1 MLTNILSL
9 GTSSCIFLLIAIGYT
24 IQVPNFCFC
33 FVIVNH
39 NNRQHHHKHHHHKH
53 HHNKHQH
60 HKHQLSLLSLSA
72 IKTTGSES
80 ESTTTTIGT
89 TIIDD
94 DDEQSKKIPIHL
106 LAGFLG
112 SGKTTTLKHILE
124 NNDHGLKIG
133 IIVNDIASVNIDAKF
148 ILSSSSSSTSSSSSS
163 SSKSNDR
170 DDGATATTTTTTAS
184 NDGIINDDIVE
195 LQNGCACCSL
205 AGELFDSI
213 ESLLLRTTSSTTG
226 MYDAIIVELSGV
238 ADPIAIQNNWR
249 DRVINNDNKESYGT
263 SLLVT
268 NRTEIGNIITVVDA
282 TTFSSDYMTFDVL
295 KDRQEWYATPTTTA
309 TTADEQPK
317 QKLPHS
323 VNRQV
328 VELLAEQIEAAS
340 IVIVNKQD
348 IASTNEVVI
357 AMELI
362 KSLNVDASIIATS
375 NGQID
380 IQNVLG
386 VQVLPDETTSLD
398 NDDDDDDND
407 DDNNDEHSHSHHDHD
422 ATTTCDNDDN
432 DDDDDDDDDRDPS
445 HSHSHDDHVTAATPT
460 PTCEDTACTDPSHTH
475 SHEHDHSSSS
485 TTCDDTDCTDPSH
498 SHDHSSGTTCEDT
511 ACTDPTHSH
520 SHEHDH
526 SSSSGSTSMTST
538 TNLGISNFVYRASKP
553 FNANRLMKLIWSWPI
568 PIKDELAFI
577 TFDFNNN
584 EEEDAEKDED
594 KSLAKIGYG
603 VDNNDDD
610 SDDDSTTTTTTNVSP
625 FIGVLRSKGFCWIA
639 PTAWDGLLDDSW
651 RHDKAMYWSHAGK
664 HMGIQMGK

>member
-1 MLTNILSL
+1 MLC
-9 GTSSCIFLLIAIGYT
+9 G
-24 IQVPNFCFC
+24 
-33 FVIVNH
+33 
-39 NNRQHHHKHHHHKH
+39 K
-53 HHNKHQH
+53 
-60 HKHQLSLLSLSA
+60 
-72 IKTTGSES
+72 GSES
-80 ESTTTTIGT
+80 ESIRTTIGT

-94 DDEQSKKIPIHL
+94 DDEQSKKKIPIHL

-124 NNDHGLKIG
+124 NMDHGLKIG
-133 IIVNDIASVNIDAKF
+133 IIVNDVASVNIDAKF
-148 ILSSSSSSTSSSSSS
+148 ILSSSSSSIS
-163 SSKSNDR
+163 SNDK
-170 DDGATATTTTTTAS
+170 DKDNDAITTTTAAS
-184 NDGIINDDIVE
+184 NDSIINDDIVE

-249 DRVINNDNKESYGT
+249 DVINNNKESYGT
-263 SLLVT
+263 LVT

-282 TTFSSDYMTFDVL
+282 TTFSSDYMTFDIL
-295 KDRQEWYATPTTTA
+295 KDRTEWYATPTATTA
-309 TTADEQPK
+309 TK

-362 KSLNVDASIIATS
+362 KSLNVDANIIATS

-386 VQVLPDETTSLD
+386 VQVWPDETTSLD

-407 DDNNDEHSHSHHDHD
+407 NCKDPSHSHSHDDHVPIT
-422 ATTTCDNDDN
+422 ATTTTCDDTDCT
-432 DDDDDDDDDRDPS
+432 DPS
-445 HSHSHDDHVTAATPT
+445 HSHSHDDHVTAT
-460 PTCEDTACTDPSHTH
+460 TCEDTGCTDSSHTH
-475 SHEHDHSSSS
+475 SHEHDHSSST

-511 ACTDPTHSH
+511 DCTDPTHSH

-538 TNLGISNFVYRASKP
+538 TNLGISNFVYKASKP

-568 PIKDELAFI
+568 PIKDELDFI
-577 TFDFNNN
+577 TLDFNNDNDNDN
-584 EEEDAEKDED
+584 EEEDAEKVNYED
-594 KSLAKIGYG
+594 QSLAKIGYG

-610 SDDDSTTTTTTNVSP
+610 SDDDSTTTTTTTSSSSP

-639 PTAWDGLLDDSW
+639 PTAWDGLLEDSW

-664 HMGIQMGK
+664 HMGIQMGGNFWASISEITMKDFFSQKPNEYHRILKDDFITKEFGDRRQKLFLLVFNY